1 MQFSNDFLKNKYT
14 NSLFPAKLLWA
25 KCKVVPIKQKMSSKK
40 NATMKPEV
48 IKILRGNPTTKTIEN
63 EAT

>member
-1 MQFSNDFLKNKYT
+1 MTFLKNKYT

-40 NATMKPEV
+40 ECDNETGSNK
-48 IKILRGNPTTKTIEN
+48 NPQRKSNSI
-63 EAT
+63 